1 MSDLRRENSRY
12 SRQLATYQ
20 RHSLKP
26 PTRLVG
32 TQVCDKGQPTS
43 VSLAFGL
50 ASVQPRNRSEFKTV
64 PTLILGIITL
74 A

>member
-1 MSDLRRENSRY
+1 
-12 SRQLATYQ
+12 
-20 RHSLKP
+20 
-26 PTRLVG
+26 LVG